1 MPSFQCF
8 QIHFGFIYTIIALQ
22 TFRKKYSIIIWVEG
36 VGDLE
41 IRKARLS
48 DLDEI
53 TALEALCFPQAE
65 AAARESFLQR
75 LQTFPDSF
83 FVAET
88 EKGIIGFVNGCVT
101 DDKVISDEMFAS
113 ASCHNPSGS
122 YQAIFGL
129 DVHPDF
135 RRQGIA
141 AELMDHMISTA
152 RNAGRKG
159 LILTC
164 KEGLISYYESFGYVN
179 AGVSK
184 SNHGGAKWY
193 DMILIL

>member
-1 MPSFQCF
+1 M
-8 QIHFGFIYTIIALQ
+8 
-22 TFRKKYSIIIWVEG
+22 
-36 VGDLE
+36 GDLK

-53 TALEALCFPQAE
+53 TALEAVCFPQAE
-65 AAARESFLQR
+65 AATREAFLQR
-75 LQTFPDSF
+75 LQAFPDSF
-83 FVAET
+83 LVAET

-113 ASCHNPSGS
+113 ASCHNPAGS

-141 AELMDHMISTA
+141 AKLMNHMISA
-152 RNAGRKG
+152 AKESGRKG

-164 KEGLISYYESFGYVN
+164 KERLIRYYESFGYVN
-179 AGVSK
+179 MGVSG
-184 SNHGGAKWY
+184 SNHGGAVWY

>member
-1 MPSFQCF
+1 M
-8 QIHFGFIYTIIALQ
+8 GN
-22 TFRKKYSIIIWVEG
+22 
-36 VGDLE
+36 LE

-48 DLDEI
+48 DLEEI
-53 TALEALCFPQAE
+53 TALEAVCFPQAE
-65 AAARESFLQR
+65 AATRESFLQR
-75 LQTFPDSF
+75 LQAFPDSF

-88 EKGIIGFVNGCVT
+88 EGGIIGFINGCVT
-101 DDKVISDEMFAS
+101 DDEVISDEMFAS
-113 ASCHNPSGS
+113 ASIHNPSGS

-141 AELMDHMISTA
+141 AKLMEHMISAA
-152 RNAGRKG
+152 REAGRKG

-164 KEGLISYYESFGYVN
+164 KERLIPYYGSFGYVN
-179 AGVSK
+179 MGVSR
-184 SNHGGAKWY
+184 SNHGGAVWY

>member
-1 MPSFQCF
+1 M
-8 QIHFGFIYTIIALQ
+8 GN
-22 TFRKKYSIIIWVEG
+22 
-36 VGDLE
+36 LE

-48 DLDEI
+48 DLEEI
-53 TALEALCFPQAE
+53 TALEAVCFPQAE
-65 AAARESFLQR
+65 AATRESFLQR

-88 EKGIIGFVNGCVT
+88 EEGIIGFVNGCVT
-101 DDKVISDEMFAS
+101 DDEVISDEMFAS
-113 ASCHNPSGS
+113 ASSHNQAGS

-141 AELMDHMISTA
+141 AKLMEHMINAA
-152 RNAGRKG
+152 REAGRKG

-164 KEGLISYYESFGYVN
+164 KERLIRYYGSFGYVN
-179 AGVSK
+179 TGVSR
-184 SNHGGAKWY
+184 SNHGGAVWY

>member
-1 MPSFQCF
+1 M
-8 QIHFGFIYTIIALQ
+8 GN
-22 TFRKKYSIIIWVEG
+22 
-36 VGDLE
+36 LE

-48 DLDEI
+48 DLEEI
-53 TALEALCFPQAE
+53 TALEAVCFPQAE
-65 AAARESFLQR
+65 AATRESFLQR
-75 LQTFPDSF
+75 LQAFPDSF

-88 EKGIIGFVNGCVT
+88 EGGIIGFINGCVT
-101 DDKVISDEMFAS
+101 DDEVISDEMFAS
-113 ASCHNPSGS
+113 ASIHNPSGS

-141 AELMDHMISTA
+141 AKLMEHMISAA
-152 RNAGRKG
+152 REAGRKG

-164 KEGLISYYESFGYVN
+164 KERLIPYYGSFGYVN
-179 AGVSK
+179 MGVSR
-184 SNHGGAKWY
+184 SNHGGAVWF